1 MKKTIITLLLIFSL
15 SIQAQEQFEGS
26 WTSDTSTHTT
36 VIIASE
42 YAILKVFNF
51 SFEEDSY
58 VEEEILNQ
66 KNNKFTTKLYN
77 PENGYEVEIK
87 YYFIKD
93 KLYCKFSGDYYG
105 LVEMHRK

>member
-15 SIQAQEQFEGS
+15 SIQAQQKFEGS

-58 VEEEILNQ
+58 IEEEIINQ
-66 KNNKFTTKLYN
+66 QDDSFETKLYN
-77 PENGYEVEIK
+77 AENGYEVFIK
-87 YYFIKD
+87 YYFTKNEM
-93 KLYCKFSGDYYG
+93 YCEFSGDYNG
-105 LVEMHRK
+105 LVLMQKK

>member
-15 SIQAQEQFEGS
+15 SIQAQQQFEGA
-26 WTSDTSTHTT
+26 WTSDTSSHTT

-42 YAILKVFNF
+42 YAVLKVFNF

-58 VEEEILNQ
+58 IEEEIIKQ
-66 KNNKFTTKLYN
+66 NNKKFTTRLYN
-77 PENGYEVEIK
+77 VENGYEVFIK

-93 KLYCKFSGDYYG
+93 DLYCKFSGDYNGVIKMY
-105 LVEMHRK
+105 KK

>member
-15 SIQAQEQFEGS
+15 SIQAQQQFEGS
-26 WTSDTSTHTT
+26 WTSDTSSHTT
-36 VIIASE
+36 VIVASE

-58 VEEEILNQ
+58 IEEEIIKQDN
-66 KNNKFTTKLYN
+66 KKFTTRLYN
-77 PENGYEVEIK
+77 VENGYEVFIK

-93 KLYCKFSGDYYG
+93 NLYCKFSGDYNGVIKMY
-105 LVEMHRK
+105 KK

>member
-36 VIIASE
+36 VIIASG

-58 VEEEILNQ
+58 IEEEIINQ
-66 KNNKFTTKLYN
+66 QDDSFETKLYN
-77 PENGYEVEIK
+77 AENGYEVFIK
-87 YYFIKD
+87 YYFID
-93 KLYCKFSGDYYG
+93 NEMYCEFSGNYNG
-105 LVEMHRK
+105 LVLLQKK

>member
-1 MKKTIITLLLIFSL
+1 MKKLLITFILIFSL

-26 WTSDTSTHTT
+26 WGTKTSSHTT
-36 VIIASE
+36 TIIASE

-58 VEEEILNQ
+58 IEEEILNQ
-66 KNNKFTTKLYN
+66 KDDKFTTKLYN

-93 KLYCKFSGDYYG
+93 KLYCKFSGDYDG
-105 LVEMHRK
+105 LIEMYRK

>member
-15 SIQAQEQFEGS
+15 STQAQQQFEGT
-26 WTSDTSTHTT
+26 WTSDTSSYTT

-58 VEEEILNQ
+58 IEEKVINQ
-66 KNNKFTTKLYN
+66 QSDSFETKLYN
-77 PENGYEVEIK
+77 AENGYEVFIK
-87 YYFIKD
+87 YYFIENEM
-93 KLYCKFSGDYYG
+93 YCEFSGDYNG
-105 LVEMHRK
+105 LVLMQKK

>member
-15 SIQAQEQFEGS
+15 SIQAQQQFEGS

-42 YAILKVFNF
+42 YSVLKVFNF

-58 VEEEILNQ
+58 IEEEIINQ
-66 KNNKFTTKLYN
+66 QDDSFETKLYN
-77 PENGYEVEIK
+77 AENGYEVFIK
-87 YYFIKD
+87 YYFTENEM
-93 KLYCKFSGDYYG
+93 YCKFSGDYNG
-105 LVEMHRK
+105 VIKMDKK

>member
-58 VEEEILNQ
+58 IEEEIINQ
-66 KNNKFTTKLYN
+66 QNDSFETKLYN
-77 PENGYEVEIK
+77 AENGYEVFIK
-87 YYFIKD
+87 YYFIENKM
-93 KLYCKFSGDYYG
+93 YCEFSGGYNG
-105 LVEMHRK
+105 LVLMQKK

>member
-15 SIQAQEQFEGS
+15 SIQAQQQFGGS

-42 YAILKVFNF
+42 YAVLKVFNF

-58 VEEEILNQ
+58 IEEEITKQDNNDSFDNKSYITQKMDMKYSLNTILL
-66 KNNKFTTKLYN
+66 KT
-77 PENGYEVEIK
+77 I
-87 YYFIKD
+87 FIVN
-93 KLYCKFSGDYYG
+93 FQ
-105 LVEMHRK
+105 ETIME

>member
-15 SIQAQEQFEGS
+15 SIQAQQQFEGA

-42 YAILKVFNF
+42 YAVLKVFNF

-58 VEEEILNQ
+58 IEEEIINQ
-66 KNNKFTTKLYN
+66 NNKKFTTRLYN
-77 PENGYEVEIK
+77 VENGYEVFIK
-87 YYFIKD
+87 YYFTKD
-93 KLYCKFSGDYYG
+93 DLYCKFSGDYNGVIKMY
-105 LVEMHRK
+105 KK